1 VTERQAVWAQAASLF
16 DELAERTADERER
29 IMARRTIPEPV
40 RRWLDELL
48 EAHDADR
55 SMIIDRR
62 VDDLAR
68 GLAGTGGTPGLEEM
82 SGQQF
87 GPWRARR
94 MVGRGGMGVVL
105 EGERADGRFDMRVAI
120 KVLAPEA
127 VGATAQALIEQEV
140 RTLAGLEHPGIARL
154 VDGGVRDD
162 GVAWLA
168 MEFVEGEPLDAWCDG
183 HRPSL
188 DMRLDLFRQVAEA
201 VSHCH
206 RALVAHG
213 DIKPANVLV
222 DEHGRARLLDFGI
235 ASRMADSAKDPGAGS
250 AGRWCSPGYASP
262 ERLGGQAPSIP
273 DDVFALGALLFRL
286 LNGRGIRPAP
296 EQTRLLSGRE
306 QMEAG
311 DAAARSSKSGDA
323 DLDAVVDRALAPDPD
338 ERYRSV
344 EALLDDLDRWSQ
356 GFPVIARRGGAAY
369 RFGRWIGRHR
379 SLATAGLLAAVA
391 LLSGTGL
398 ALWQA
403 DKARQ
408 AAELAERNAQ
418 SAQAAQARAESVN
431 RFLLDLF
438 EAEIPDLPPDQM
450 PTTRQLVD
458 RGIERARHP
467 ASGSPELRADLLLTL
482 AGILIARKQLDE
494 ADGLIAEARGLV
506 DFETHPELAIRL
518 AMLDVDRNRERNRFE
533 DMESSLER
541 ATALLERHDPQAIE
555 RLEMQRDLG
564 RLYMRREQ
572 LDRAEAVLTEVQ
584 HAARQRDDADDL
596 QLRLAGDLAVVAG
609 RNGRPERAVERF
621 EEVLRLKRA
630 QSEPSPLSLAT
641 TLVNL
646 AGLHA
651 RLGDYTRAEERYR
664 EVLALLEPFEDLPQG
679 TRATSLTGLADLRRW
694 QGRFDEAE
702 TLIVQS
708 AEEWRRVLD
717 LESVDEDFFIHYY
730 LAELY
735 GDAQRLKGAE
745 ERIET
750 AIERMSTGQE
760 APPGRI
766 AEARADLARYRCEAG
781 RPEAAREP
789 LERAREV
796 LAESGSISLAEAEA
810 VCAGGPGKTGSS
822 ISASLVER
830 LRESREPPART
841 ARLELRRAGQ
851 LLAEGRPDAARPL
864 INAAAERLH
873 AVGAVDDHPLLARA
887 RELSEGAEPR

>member
-1 VTERQAVWAQAASLF
+1 MSERQAVWAQAASLF

-62 VDDLAR
+62 IDDLAR
-68 GLAGTGGTPGLEEM
+68 GLAEAGDMPGAEDLA
-82 SGQQF
+82 GQQF
-87 GPWRARR
+87 GPWRARET
-94 MVGRGGMGVVL
+94 VGRGGMGLVL
-105 EGERADGRFDMRVAI
+105 EGERADGGFDMRVAI
-120 KVLAPEA
+120 KVLAPEML
-127 VGATAQALIEQEV
+127 GAGAQALIEQEV
-140 RTLAGLEHPGIARL
+140 RTLARLEHPGIARL

-168 MEFVEGEPLDAWCDG
+168 MEFVDGEPLDAWCDL

-188 DMRLDLFRQVAEA
+188 ETRLDLFRQVADA
-201 VSHCH
+201 VSYCH

-213 DIKPANVLV
+213 DIKPGNVLV
-222 DEHGRARLLDFGI
+222 DEQGRARLLDFGI
-235 ASRMADSAKDPGAGS
+235 AARMADSAKEPGS
-250 AGRWCSPGYASP
+250 ASVGRWCSPGYASP
-262 ERLGGQAPSIP
+262 ERLAGQAPSID
-273 DDVFALGALLFRL
+273 DDVFALGALLYRI
-286 LNGRGIRPAP
+286 LNGRGIRSAP
-296 EQTRLLSGRE
+296 EQTRLLSGR
-306 QMEAG
+306 AG
-311 DAAARSSKSGDA
+311 DGRDGTARAASDSGDA
-323 DLDAVVDRALAPDPD
+323 DLDAIVMRALAHDP
-338 ERYRSV
+338 EARYRSV
-344 EALLDDLDRWSQ
+344 EALLDDLDRWSH
-356 GFPVIARRGGAAY
+356 GFPVTARRGGAFY
-369 RFGRWIGRHR
+369 RLERWFGRHR
-379 SLATAGLLAAVA
+379 TLATAGSLAIVA
-391 LLSGTGL
+391 LLAGTGV

-408 AAELAERNAQ
+408 AAELAERNAR
-418 SAQAAQARAESVN
+418 SAAASQARAESVN

-438 EAEIPDLPPDQM
+438 EAEIPDLPPDEM

-458 RGIERARHP
+458 RGIERARDP
-467 ASGSPELRADLLLTL
+467 ASGPPELRADLLLTL

-494 ADGLIAEARGLV
+494 ADGLIAEASGLV
-506 DFETHPELAIRL
+506 DIDTHPELAIRL

-572 LDRAEAVLTEVQ
+572 LDRAEAVLEDVQ
-584 HAARQRDDADDL
+584 RAARRRDDTDDL

-630 QSEPSPLSLAT
+630 KDEPSPLSLAT

-651 RLGDYTRAEERYR
+651 RLGDYERAEARHR

-679 TRATSLTGLADLRRW
+679 TRATSLAGLADLRRW

-735 GDAQRLKGAE
+735 GDAQRYDGAA

-760 APPGRI
+760 APPARI

-781 RPEAAREP
+781 RREAARQPMEQ
-789 LERAREV
+789 AREV
-796 LAESGSISLAEAEA
+796 LQPGESVSLAEAEA
-810 VCAGGPGKTGSS
+810 ACADEPRGAG
-822 ISASLVER
+822 ISQALIER
-830 LRESREPPART
+830 ARSGLDDLSRL
-841 ARLELRRAGQ
+841 ARLELARAEQ
-851 LLAEGRPDAARPL
+851 LVAGDPAAARDL
-864 INAAAERLH
+864 VETSLARLD
-873 AVGAVDDHPLLARA
+873 AVGAVADHPLLVRARA
-887 RELSEGAEPR
+887 LRDKLRQEGG